1 MLDTSEERIPM
12 ARAWVR
18 ALGWPLP
25 TTCPSAGQ
33 AESMIATRP
42 LMMTMARAGRDL

>member
-1 MLDTSEERIPM
+1 M

-18 ALGWPLP
+18 ALGWPLL

-33 AESMIATRP
+33 AESMMATRP
-42 LMMTMARAGRDL
+42 LVVIMARAGRDL